1 MALNLPRKA
10 YILGNISL
18 KKYLSFSGTEFA
30 AELKKVDD
38 NRQEETEMWTYLNL
52 RPMTTISEAGKLS
65 YGG

>member
-38 NRQEETEMWTYLNL
+38 NRQEETEM
-52 RPMTTISEAGKLS
+52 
-65 YGG
+65 